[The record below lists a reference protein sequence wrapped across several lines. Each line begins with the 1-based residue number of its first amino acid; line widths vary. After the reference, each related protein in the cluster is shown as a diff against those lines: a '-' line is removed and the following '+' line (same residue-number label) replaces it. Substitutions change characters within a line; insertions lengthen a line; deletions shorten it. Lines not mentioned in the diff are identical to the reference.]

1 MTNST
6 IGAKSAGNFWLGQM
20 SGSRFVRLTATFLTR
35 VGTRGSIPQADSAFG
50 PTVRSQAALLSSRSV
65 MDGLRPTAIITV
77 DAVGLDMVSGVMAT
91 SAPLLLALR
100 RAVTV
105 ARADPE
111 APRVDGVRE
120 DRQEAEADPVPE
132 AQSQRRR
139 A

>member
-1 MTNST
+1 
-6 IGAKSAGNFWLGQM
+6 
-20 SGSRFVRLTATFLTR
+20 
-35 VGTRGSIPQADSAFG
+35 
-50 PTVRSQAALLSSRSV
+50 

-111 APRVDGVRE
+111 APRVGWVRE
-120 DRQEAEADPVPE
+120 DRLEAEADPVPE

-139 A
+139 ASRLPDRRKLARQPLVQVVARAPETY